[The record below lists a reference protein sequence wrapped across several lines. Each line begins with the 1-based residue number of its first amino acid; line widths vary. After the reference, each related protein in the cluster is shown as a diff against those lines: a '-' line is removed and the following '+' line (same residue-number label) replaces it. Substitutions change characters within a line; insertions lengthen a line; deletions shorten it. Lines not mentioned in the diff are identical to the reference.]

1 MLRTL
6 YCGGLRRNDVRVFES
21 TTTMKLSWRFL
32 LTIIL
37 SIPLALVF
45 THFLHRP
52 SNRIIGQWK
61 QSDSINY
68 KSFDPYFLSVVERDV
83 NWTYF
88 PLNWERHYKIYV
100 GKENGIPAYGHFI
113 EFSFHPGDDDIDSH
127 VKKST
132 VEWTEAGA
140 IFKEASGHVLFIPKG
155 MFIGGR

>member
-1 MLRTL
+1 
-6 YCGGLRRNDVRVFES
+6 
-21 TTTMKLSWRFL
+21 MKLSWRFL

-61 QSDSINY
+61 QPDSINY
-68 KSFDPYFLSVVERDV
+68 KSYDPYFLSVVERDV

-88 PLNWERHYKIYV
+88 PLNWERHYEIYV
-100 GKENGIPAYGHFI
+100 ETANGTPAYGHFI
-113 EFSFHPGDDDIDSH
+113 EFSFHPGDDAIDSH

-140 IFKEASGHVLFIPKG
+140 IFKEASGHVLFIPKD